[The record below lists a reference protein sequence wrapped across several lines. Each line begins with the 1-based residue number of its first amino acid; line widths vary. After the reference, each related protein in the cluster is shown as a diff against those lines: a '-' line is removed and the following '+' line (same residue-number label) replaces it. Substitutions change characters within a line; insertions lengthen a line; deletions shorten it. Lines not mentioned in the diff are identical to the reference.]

1 MNNLK
6 VRRVLLAT
14 RNKGKM
20 KEISDIFRDLEI
32 QWQSLDELGI
42 ELKVDESGMTFKQNA
57 KIKAAAYAPFTDLI
71 TLADDSGLEVDALGG
86 RPGVHTARYG
96 GKGLSP
102 VQRYEL
108 LLEELRDVPW
118 ERRNARFRCVVALA
132 GREGLIGT
140 AEGTCEGKIALEPAG
155 GGGFGYDPVFYVPGL
170 NLTMAQLPPEVKN
183 QISHRGKAFVSIAP
197 LLREVLG
204 A

>member
-1 MNNLK
+1 MKNLK
-6 VRRVLLAT
+6 VRRLLVAT
-14 RNKGKM
+14 RNKGKV
-20 KEISDIFRDLEI
+20 KEISEIFRDLEI
-32 QWQSLDELGI
+32 QWLSLDELEI
-42 ELKVDESGMTFKQNA
+42 DLKVDESGMTFKQNA
-57 KIKAAAYAPFTDLI
+57 KIKATAYAPFTDLI

-96 GKGLSP
+96 GEGLSP

-118 ERRNARFRCVVALA
+118 ECRNARFRCVVALA
-132 GREGLIGT
+132 GSEGLIGT
-140 AEGTCEGKIALEPAG
+140 AEGICEGKIALEPAG
-155 GGGFGYDPVFYVPGL
+155 SGGFGYDPVFYLPGI
-170 NLTMAQLPPEVKN
+170 NSTMAQLPAEVKN
-183 QISHRGKAFVSIAP
+183 QISHRGKALVSIAP